1 MKKVLGLDLGV
12 GSIGWALIE
21 VDNND
26 NPSKIL
32 GMGSRIVPLSTD
44 DTTEFS
50 HGNAISKNQKR
61 TQKRTQRKG
70 YDRYQLRRQNLTEKL
85 RELNMLPD
93 ERLIELP
100 VLELW
105 QLRADAATAGKQLS
119 LSEIGRV
126 LYHLNQKRGYKHS
139 KSDDTS
145 DSKQREY
152 VANVNKR
159 YAEIKE
165 LNMTIGQF
173 FASKLK
179 ENEIRNDK
187 GVFYTYRIKEQ
198 VFPRAAYIAEFDQI
212 MNCQKVYYPGILT
225 DQVIDELRNNIIY
238 YQRPLKSCKHLVSIC
253 EFEKKAYVNKEG
265 KIVYDGPKVAPKT
278 SPLFQVCKIWESVN
292 NITLTNKR
300 NEQYPITLEQRW
312 KMFQYLDEHEKM
324 TIAEMYKILGIKKS
338 DGWWGGKAIG
348 KGLQGNITK
357 TQVKEALSGIENAE
371 NLTRFELKK
380 EDSHVVD
387 VNTGEVLSVI
397 SPSFLD
403 EPLYRLWHVIYSI
416 QNPDELKLTLEKQFG
431 ITDKDIQDKLCR
443 IDFVKPGFGNKSAKF
458 MRKLIPYL
466 EEGEMYSEACDHVG
480 MNHSNSI
487 TKAQNEAR
495 VLLDRLPQLEKN
507 SLRQPIVEKILNQMI
522 NVINALIDKYG
533 QIDETRI
540 ELARELKESREERA
554 TSFARNNENE
564 RRNKEITSRIQEY
577 DVRSS
582 KSRIQKYKLWEESDH
597 RCFYCGQPV
606 GAKEFLEG
614 FDVEVEHVIPRSL
627 FFDDSF
633 SNKVC
638 SCRKCNAEKNNRTA
652 YDFMKQKPETE
663 FQAYL
668 ERVDS
673 AFQNHK
679 ISKTKRDRLLTP
691 EKDIPTD
698 FIDRQLRESQYI
710 SKKSQEILKQVCRNV
725 WSTSGSV
732 TDFLRHTWGY
742 DEILHSLNFTRYREV
757 GLTET
762 VSFDHK
768 GQEHQ
773 EERIKDW
780 SKRLDHRHHAIDALT
795 IAETRQSF
803 IQRLNNLNTER
814 DAMFQEVE
822 AQGEQWKERRSLLEK
837 WTLTQPHFEVSE
849 VKEITDSILISFK
862 AGKKVATSSTRSV
875 KKGRKRVVVQ
885 NGIIVPRGPL
895 SEESVYGSINT
906 IEKNKPVKFLFENP
920 DLIVK
925 GYIKSLVKQRLDEN
939 DGNVKTALA
948 SLKKTP
954 IYLDKDKTVELQ
966 YATCYKQEYVIKY
979 PLASIKA
986 KDLEYVVDNRVREL
1000 IRQRLAQYG
1009 NNEKQA
1015 FKEPLFYDD
1024 DSRIEIRNVRMFTG
1038 LNVVVPVKFN
1048 SNNEPIG
1055 FSKPGNNHHVAIY
1068 KDENGKL
1075 QEHIVSFWH
1084 AVERK
1089 KYGIPVIITKPQE
1102 VWDTILDKQIPEE
1115 FLSQLPDIKWEYVM
1129 SMQTNE
1135 MFVMGLDE
1143 VAYQDAIANRDYQ
1156 LLNKHLYRVQK
1167 LSHSTYSYRFHLETN
1182 VDESQELIDMGAM
1195 IRSKSIGNLMSFN
1208 PHKVRVSILG
1218 EIIEV

>member
-1084 AVERK
+1084 AVKRK

>member
-61 TQKRTQRKG
+61 TQKRTQRKV

-93 ERLIELP
+93 ERLIKLP

-139 KSDDTS
+139 KSDDSS

-253 EFEKKAYVNKEG
+253 EFEKKAYANKEG

-312 KMFQYLDEHEKM
+312 KLFQYLDEHEKM
-324 TIAEMYKILGIKKS
+324 TITEMYKILGIKKS

-357 TQVKEALSGIENAE
+357 TQIKEALSGIENAE

-380 EDSHVVD
+380 EDSQVVD

-522 NVINALIDKYG
+522 NVINALIEKYG

-554 TSFARNNENE
+554 ASFIRNNENE
-564 RRNKEITSRIQEY
+564 RKNKEITSRIQEY

-652 YDFMKQKPETE
+652 YDFMKQKPEAE

-822 AQGEQWKERRSLLEK
+822 AQGEKWKERRSLLEK
-837 WTLTQPHFEVSE
+837 WTLTQPHFDVSE

-939 DGNVKTALA
+939 DGNAKTALA

-1038 LNVVVPVKFN
+1038 LNVVAPVKFN

-1129 SMQTNE
+1129 SMQINE

-1143 VAYQDAIANRDYQ
+1143 VAYQDAIANHDYQ

>member
-837 WTLTQPHFEVSE
+837 WTLTQPHFDVSE

-954 IYLDKDKTVELQ
+954 IYLDKDKSVELQ

-1038 LNVVVPVKFN
+1038 LNVVAPVKFN

>member
-742 DEILHSLNFTRYREV
+742 DEVLHSLNFTRYREV

-837 WTLTQPHFEVSE
+837 WTLTQPHFDVSE

-885 NGIIVPRGPL
+885 NGILVPRGPL

-1038 LNVVVPVKFN
+1038 LNVVAPVKFN

-1089 KYGIPVIITKPQE
+1089 KYGISVIITKPQE

>member
-837 WTLTQPHFEVSE
+837 WTLTQPHFDVSE

-1038 LNVVVPVKFN
+1038 LNVVAPVKFN

>member
-668 ERVDS
+668 GRVDS

-837 WTLTQPHFEVSE
+837 WTLTQPHFDVSE

-1038 LNVVVPVKFN
+1038 LNVVAPVKFN

>member
-21 VDNND
+21 VDSND

-93 ERLIELP
+93 ERLIKLP

-139 KSDDTS
+139 KSDDSS

-324 TIAEMYKILGIKKS
+324 TITEMYKILGIKKS

-357 TQVKEALSGIENAE
+357 TQIKEALSGIENAE

-416 QNPDELKLTLEKQFG
+416 QNPDELKLILEKQFG

-652 YDFMKQKPETE
+652 YDFMKQKPEAE

-780 SKRLDHRHHAIDALT
+780 SKRLDYRHHAIDALT

-837 WTLTQPHFEVSE
+837 WTLTQPHFDVFE

-1038 LNVVVPVKFN
+1038 LNVVAPVKFN

-1167 LSHSTYSYRFHLETN
+1167 LTHSDYFFRFHTETN
-1182 VDESQELIDMGAM
+1182 VDDTPKKKEMKSLI
-1195 IRSKSIGNLMSFN
+1195 RLTSIGNLIGFN

-1218 EIIEV
+1218 EIFDV